1 MGFFSKIGKG
11 IKKVFKKI
19 GKAVKSGFKKFGKF
33 MNKIGIVGQLAMF
46 FILPGVGSALMKGL
60 SGAFKGLV
68 GATQAGTTAA
78 AATSAT
84 AASAGTAASTAVGT
98 GTATATQTATIKA
111 GELATKSLAKQVGK
125 GILKK
130 SAEGVFTATRGTGL
144 LGSSSG
150 LLNGVGTVL
159 QAAGNF
165 VGTGVKAFSTVTE
178 GISSFIGEFSKTA
191 LNKIP
196 GVNIGSAAP
205 TMGQAWKNVQNSVMK
220 NASGT
225 IQAFNTSIGI
235 KPTAGATK
243 FGTAGYTTPAR
254 VSVDS
259 LQKASL
265 QKQAATSGVKLLEAD
280 GGSLTLPAG
289 TDLSKLKAGDISD
302 IKARALGLGDDG
314 IQMPTVDSTGA
325 LTDSAVGAQAYKV
338 PETNSLLSKQPVS
351 VNPQNDIISS
361 EISEM
366 KRKFDL
372 KNAKI
377 GTDVVTPTESTYERL
392 QRTNSKT
399 PTSADRA
406 FKLKQIGT
414 DVVTPASNPDVANLN
429 FGEQIIE
436 NVSKLPGKI
445 RQSILDFPTN
455 IAKIPEQFVDNLTDT
470 VTGLPNMAAKAA
482 LNRRPA
488 DQVTNN
494 QVALGNIPESTYGI
508 NQSNIAESGIAVGG
522 YQSKVNPSALYGT
535 DTQAYNQF
543 FKMLGPQ
550 PQQMRV

>member
-1 MGFFSKIGKG
+1 MSIFKSIRKGF
-11 IKKVFKKI
+11 KKVFKKI
-19 GKAVKSGFKKFGKF
+19 GRAVKKQFKRIGKF
-33 MNKIGIVGQLAMF
+33 INKAGILGQLAMM
-46 FILPGVGSALMKGL
+46 FILPGVGGALMKGI
-60 SGAFKGLV
+60 SGAFSKIVGSAATKV
-68 GATQAGTTAA
+68 GAKVVGDAAVKVGADVAVKAGADVA
-78 AATSAT
+78 VK
-84 AASAGTAASTAVGT
+84 AGADVAVKKT
-98 GTATATQTATIKA
+98 TQTLASKA
-111 GELATKSLAKQVGK
+111 AEAVTTKAV
-125 GILKK
+125 
-130 SAEGVFTATRGTGL
+130 EGSGM
-144 LGSSSG
+144 LGSKNA
-150 LLNGVGTVL
+150 LVRGVGTVL
-159 QAAGNF
+159 EAAGNF
-165 VGTGVKAFSTVTE
+165 VSTGVKAFSTVTE

-205 TMGQAWKNVQNSVMK
+205 SAGQAWKNVQNSVMK

-508 NQSNIAESGIAVGG
+508 NQSNIAESGIAVAG

>member
-33 MNKIGIVGQLAMF
+33 MNKIGILGQLAMM
-46 FILPGVGSALMKGL
+46 FILPGVGGALMKGL

-68 GATQAGTTAA
+68 GATAEGVKAA
-78 AATSAT
+78 AVTSQAT
-84 AASAGTAASTAVGT
+84 ASAGAAASTAVGT
-98 GTATATQTATIKA
+98 GTATATQTAAIKA
-111 GELATKSLAKQVGK
+111 GEVATKSLTKQLGK
-125 GILKK
+125 GIL
-130 SAEGVFTATRGTGL
+130 EGSIKGTLKATRGTGL

-159 QAAGNF
+159 KAAGNF

-196 GVNIGSAAP
+196 GINIGSAAP

-259 LQKASL
+259 LKAVNPQNEIISSEISDMKKEFDL
-265 QKQAATSGVKLLEAD
+265 KNAQESATKRNQNAFNNMQPKGYTEAD
-280 GGSLTLPAG
+280 RLAG
-289 TDLSKLKAGDISD
+289 FPDVSGEGVAG
-302 IKARALGLGDDG
+302 
-314 IQMPTVDSTGA
+314 QP
-325 LTDSAVGAQAYKV
+325 
-338 PETNSLLSKQPVS
+338 NSLLNKQPVP

-377 GTDVVTPTESTYERL
+377 GTNVVTPESDP
-392 QRTNSKT
+392 N
-399 PTSADRA
+399 
-406 FKLKQIGT
+406 
-414 DVVTPASNPDVANLN
+414 VANLN
-429 FGEQIIE
+429 FGEQLVQ
-436 NVSKLPGKI
+436 NVVELPGKLKE
-445 RQSILDFPTN
+445 SILSFPTKISTIPERIGDDLTN
-455 IAKIPEQFVDNLTDT
+455 TIAKAPSTLLN
-470 VTGLPNMAAKAA
+470 AAA
-482 LNRRPA
+482 NRKPA

-508 NQSNIAESGIAVGG
+508 NQSNIAESGIAVAG

-535 DTQAYNQF
+535 DGQAYNQF
-543 FKMLGPQ
+543 LKMLGPQ
-550 PQQMRV
+550 PQQVRS